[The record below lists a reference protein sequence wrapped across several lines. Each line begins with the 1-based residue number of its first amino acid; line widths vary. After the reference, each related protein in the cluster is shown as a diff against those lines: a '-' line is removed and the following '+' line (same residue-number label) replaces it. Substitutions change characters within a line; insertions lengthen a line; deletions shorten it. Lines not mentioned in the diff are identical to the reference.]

1 MGGKNRVRRIVRRR
15 PMTVTINEHI
25 LLYNIQDIIM
35 RNFKTRL
42 SQLQREN
49 EAFLKGFQKESKTAK
64 KYTICKYNECYQ

>member
-1 MGGKNRVRRIVRRR
+1 
-15 PMTVTINEHI
+15 
-25 LLYNIQDIIM
+25 M